1 MELKTLLSLKK
12 KGKWIHY
19 NLINYNLINQ
29 TMIRTSLS
37 PTDLD
42 KSPSEIKEEL
52 LYGTDKE
59 MLIESHRTYYQN
71 IKKEMMKKRELN
83 SPFLSKS
90 EVIITLW
97 YDCNFACP
105 YCYQQHKYYDDAKE
119 SDKINIEK
127 TIEFFKNK
135 SKNGEFPPKTVVFIG
150 GEPLLKGKKYSDSVL
165 TLLGFINKSFPGIEI
180 HIISNGYHL
189 GEYVDSLFQFKDLNF
204 VLTITLGS
212 TRKRHKFERN
222 LRNRNS
228 VDTFE
233 KIFEGLKKF
242 KKKIPKSY
250 INIRMNFGKDY
261 REVDDTKDMMYLI
274 KKEMPDIRF
283 ELSPV
288 VSFSNH
294 QEISLGFFKL
304 LKDLL
309 IYEDFSKSI
318 VLKLNENLYFLI
330 RNSIP
335 KLERKEISSKQNI
348 CNAVYFTTN
357 YDLFSDFQIQPCED
371 FRHYRNINSSYLKI
385 SKSFLK
391 SLDKRVEQCIDCP
404 FFVGCI
410 SNPCKII
417 KRQTIDKKACYEKEL
432 LPLFQIIKEFY

>member
-19 NLINYNLINQ
+19 NLINQ
-29 TMIRTSLS
+29 TMVRTSLS
-37 PTDLD
+37 PTELD

-59 MLIESHRTYYQN
+59 MLIESHRTYYQS

-90 EVIITLW
+90 EVNLTLW

-105 YCYQQHKYYDDAKE
+105 YCYQQEEYYDGAKE
-119 SDKINIEK
+119 SDKLNIEK
-127 TIEFFKNK
+127 TLEFFKNK

-150 GEPLLKGKKYSDSVL
+150 GEPLLKGKRNKDTII
-165 TLLGFINKSFPGIEI
+165 TLMGFLNDHFTGIEI

-189 GEYVDSLFQFKDLNF
+189 GEYAEPLSQFKNLNL

-212 TRKRHKFERN
+212 TRKKHKYERI
-222 LRNRNS
+222 LRTKKS

-233 KIFEGLKKF
+233 QILVGMKEFRKQ
-242 KKKIPKSY
+242 IPKVC
-250 INIRMNFGKDY
+250 INIRMNFAKDY
-261 REVDDTKDMMYLI
+261 REVDETKELMYLI
-274 KKEMPDIRF
+274 KKEISNARF

-304 LKDLL
+304 LKVLL
-309 IYEDFSKSI
+309 ANEDFSKSI
-318 VLKLNENLYFLI
+318 MLKLNENLYFLI

-371 FRHYRNINSSYLKI
+371 FRHYQNINSCYLKI
-385 SKSFLK
+385 SNSFLK

-432 LPLFQIIKEFY
+432 LPLFQIINEFY